1 MSIKIRKIYCTKIR
15 NDQLLQATDEGRWR
29 CNVGVV
35 EAAEVKTASGM
46 ANLSLAV
53 PPSAVLLEAPFDK
66 EAVNVTA
73 GWCSNRLFC

>member
-1 MSIKIRKIYCTKIR
+1 M
-15 NDQLLQATDEGRWR
+15 LQEADEGRWR

-53 PPSAVLLEAPFDK
+53 PPSAVLMEAPFDK

-73 GWCSNRLFC
+73 GWCSNH